1 MRFLYAAKKTVAI
14 VLLLVG
20 AVNLA
25 RAQAPGQHSWKMIWN
40 DEFDYKGLPDT
51 SKWKYNIGA
60 GGWGNN
66 ELEFYTANRLEN
78 ARVENGALII
88 EARKEKWNNSNYTS
102 ARLFTKGKGDL
113 KYGRIEVQAKI

>member
-1 MRFLYAAKKTVAI
+1 MRFLYPVQKTI
-14 VLLLVG
+14 VIVILFVG
-20 AVNLA
+20 GINLT
-25 RAQAPGQHSWKMIWN
+25 RAQAPDKHPWKMVWN

-51 SKWKYNIGA
+51 SKWKYNVGA

-66 ELEFYTANRLEN
+66 ELQFYTSNRLEN

-102 ARLFTKGKGDL
+102 A
-113 KYGRIEVQAKI
+113 